1 MEEISVKR
9 TVISLG
15 GSILVRGSKDAEF
28 LSMIAAIIRGSSEDM
43 ALAII
48 TGGGRTAREYIGI
61 GRTCGADEATLD
73 EIGIAATRL
82 NAFLLVSALKGH
94 CYPRPFLSIDEGLAA
109 LGSFRIAVGGGTH
122 PGHTTDAVAALLA
135 ERWGADLLLNL
146 TSVDGAYT
154 ADPEKD
160 PSAKRIERMTSTEL
174 VELVDG
180 AGRSAGSHSVMDPL
194 AAQVLHRAKIPTCI
208 LHGRDLESV
217 RSCLRGGHFKGT
229 IVEPDRGDRYNG

>member
-1 MEEISVKR
+1 
-9 TVISLG
+9 
-15 GSILVRGSKDAEF
+15 
-28 LSMIAAIIRGSSEDM
+28 M

-48 TGGGRTAREYIGI
+48 TGGGRTAREYIAI

-82 NAFLLVSALKGH
+82 NAFLLISALKGNS
-94 CYPRPFLSIDEGLAA
+94 YPRPFISIDEGLTA

-122 PGHTTDAVAALLA
+122 PGHTTDAVSALLA
-135 ERWGADLLLNL
+135 ERWGADIMLNL

-160 PSAKRIERMTSTEL
+160 PKAKRIERMTSSEL
-174 VELVDG
+174 VKLVSG
-180 AGRSAGSHSVMDPL
+180 AGRTAGSHSVMDPL
-194 AAQVLHRAKIPTCI
+194 AAQVLHRARIPSCI

-217 RSCLRGGHFKGT
+217 RACLSGDQFNGT
-229 IVEPDRGDRYNG
+229 IVEPDRGDGYN